1 MLQTT
6 KNKQIKNLK
15 KKKNV
20 KETKINT
27 NNNNNKHTSASKR
40 AKRTPEALQATR
52 QLNFVI
58 ETCEA
63 ALVGAT
69 PAIALRLRWKVHR
82 CA

>member
-15 KKKNV
+15 KKKNI
-20 KETKINT
+20 KETKINS
-27 NNNNNKHTSASKR
+27 NNHKHTSASKR